1 MNGNA
6 KEIPLWRAMPEL
18 IEAKISKLEQ
28 EKHEL
33 LKQVAA
39 NPKSVNTPD
48 LLHAAKSALEI
59 LSRPAIFPQDIE
71 AMRKMLSEVIKKS
84 ETV

>member
-1 MNGNA
+1 MNSNA
-6 KEIPLWRAMPEL
+6 KEFPLWFADPEQ
-18 IEAKISKLEQ
+18 IKAHIAKLEA

-59 LSRPAIFPQDIE
+59 LSKTAIFPQDIE
-71 AMRKMLSEVIKKS
+71 AVRKMLSEVIKKS

>member
-18 IEAKISKLEQ
+18 IEAKIAKLEQ
-28 EKHEL
+28 EKHDL

-39 NPKSVNTPD
+39 NPESVNTPN
-48 LLHAAKSALEI
+48 LLHAAKAALET
-59 LSRPAIFPQDIE
+59 LSQPAIFPQDIE
-71 AMRKMLSEVIKKS
+71 SVRKMLSEVIKKS

>member
-18 IEAKISKLEQ
+18 IEAKIAKLEQ
-28 EKHEL
+28 EKHDL

-39 NPKSVNTPD
+39 NPESVNTPN
-48 LLHAAKSALEI
+48 LLHAAKVALET
-59 LSRPAIFPQDIE
+59 LSQPAIFPQDIE
-71 AMRKMLSEVIKKS
+71 SVRKMLSEVIKKS